1 MTFFSFIVVIRLKNE
16 LYIDME
22 DTDYDKRS
30 ALHLAA
36 VMGNVDAVDFLLE
49 NHFCFPD
56 ARDR

>member
-1 MTFFSFIVVIRLKNE
+1 MTEFVSDLRQVGSFQ
-16 LYIDME
+16 

-36 VMGNVDAVDFLLE
+36 VMGNVDAVDFLLK